1 MRFLV
6 LDGSHLLI
14 SIIERILDGKVD
26 LEEVSTFDDAL
37 EALEQRPPEAVI
49 ANIGPDG
56 LPWKDSFRTVCQ
68 EHSPK
73 IPVLFESCV
82 FHSPEEAGLGPLN
95 HSCFFIEKP
104 YPRLRSQ
111 GAATAIGTLQRVSSE
126 GQQAIGSLTPV
137 QLPIAAVDPLD
148 SAHQLIGSD
157 PCTTCYMKLTSKL
170 VKFLTNAH

>member
-14 SIIERILDGKVD
+14 SLIQRILDGQVD
-26 LEEVSTFDDAL
+26 LEEVSTFDEAL
-37 EALEQRPPEAVI
+37 EALEQHPPEAVI

-56 LPWKDSFRTVCQ
+56 LPWRQFQSVCQ
-68 EHSPK
+68 SHSPK

-104 YPRLRSQ
+104 YPASDLKEQLHRLVRYSESQSKAGKRSE
-111 GAATAIGTLQRVSSE
+111 V
-126 GQQAIGSLTPV
+126 
-137 QLPIAAVDPLD
+137 
-148 SAHQLIGSD
+148 
-157 PCTTCYMKLTSKL
+157 
-170 VKFLTNAH
+170 

>member
-14 SIIERILDGKVD
+14 SLIKRILDNSVD

-37 EALEQRPPEAVI
+37 AALEQRPPEAVI

-56 LPWKDSFRTVCQ
+56 LPWRDFQDACQ
-68 EHSPK
+68 THAPK

-104 YPRLRSQ
+104 YHATDLREQLERLVRYNEDR
-111 GAATAIGTLQRVSSE
+111 TK
-126 GQQAIGSLTPV
+126 GSKTPE
-137 QLPIAAVDPLD
+137 A
-148 SAHQLIGSD
+148 
-157 PCTTCYMKLTSKL
+157 
-170 VKFLTNAH
+170 

>member
-14 SIIERILDGKVD
+14 SLIQRILEGKVD

-37 EALEQRPPEAVI
+37 AALEQRPPEAVI

-56 LPWKDSFRTVCQ
+56 LPWRQFQDACQ
-68 EHSPK
+68 TRSPK

-82 FHSPEEAGLGPLN
+82 FHSPEEAGLGPLH

-104 YPRLRSQ
+104 YPTSDLKAQ
-111 GAATAIGTLQRVSSE
+111 LQRLVRYSE
-126 GQQAIGSLTPV
+126 AQAKADKRSEV
-137 QLPIAAVDPLD
+137 
-148 SAHQLIGSD
+148 
-157 PCTTCYMKLTSKL
+157 
-170 VKFLTNAH
+170 